1 MPGDARDLVEGSQAL
16 VRNTSRGPLLARDPA
31 MRDVLAVLD
40 RVAASTCTV
49 LVTGESGTG
58 KELAVAALHDASPRA
73 SRPLVAVNCGAIPD
87 NLVESEL
94 FGHARGAFTGAVSSR
109 QGHVAAAE
117 GGTLFLDEIGE
128 LSPLVQVK
136 LLRLLQ
142 QREYT
147 PVGDTRVVRCDVR
160 IVAATNRDLTA
171 EVAAGRF
178 REDLYW
184 RLNVIHVHLP
194 ALRERPADVP
204 VLARHFLR
212 TCAERAGRSDV
223 VDFAPDAMARIAAA
237 EWPGNVRALENAIER
252 AVLLSS
258 GPIVPSSSVQV
269 RERPSGVVRVAKAA
283 LGFDPFEAAPSVAPP
298 SETVF
303 PTSLVSDVPLAAPVP
318 HFAEAPADERFATV
332 VPLHA
337 VAEEPAASSPPE
349 AVDPTALLDAAAF
362 DLRGAVDK
370 YENTLIREALRRSGN
385 NKSRAAQMLGLQRT
399 TLIEMMKRKGIEGL
413 RRVA

>member
-1 MPGDARDLVEGSQAL
+1 MPGDAREFVEGSSAL

-94 FGHARGAFTGAVSSR
+94 FGHMRGAFTGAVATR

-194 ALRERPADVP
+194 ALRDRPADVP

-212 TCAERAGRSDV
+212 TCAERAGRTDV
-223 VDFAPDAMARIAAA
+223 VDFAPDAFARIAAA

-252 AVLLSS
+252 AVLLSN
-258 GPIVPSSSVQV
+258 GPIVPSSCVQV

-283 LGFDPFEAAPSVAPP
+283 FGFDPYEAAAPVTQPSAG
-298 SETVF
+298 EAVF
-303 PTSLVSDVPLAAPVP
+303 PASLVSDVPLPAPVP
-318 HFAEAPADERFATV
+318 TFAEEAPPPARLAAV
-332 VPLHA
+332 VPLREDES
-337 VAEEPAASSPPE
+337 VASAPPPAAAS
-349 AVDPTALLDAAAF
+349 LLDAAAF
-362 DLRGAVDK
+362 DLRAAVDQ

-413 RRVA
+413 RRAA